1 MKKTLQTVCAAL
13 AVLAVLALTGC
24 KDTAAL
30 KSAVEE
36 ANKNLPQLLASVGQA
51 TGLTVDDN
59 ALTCELTANGLSAA
73 DQAVI
78 GKYAALELQRTLPD
92 LMKMAVENGLA
103 LKCNVKSENG
113 ESTPVEVSADE
124 LKTLGDQFAAA
135 GGQVA
140 PVVHPLYNAA
150 LKSSLPLEIGEGL
163 TLKDVKLKE
172 GKQTFFINVDDEKAK
187 FDDVRGKIVKS
198 LENASEKVSLAGIN
212 LSMVLPLLQELNYE
226 AIFRY
231 SAKGGKETFMEIT
244 AQEIKDFLAKGDAP
258 AEEAK

>member
-13 AVLAVLALTGC
+13 ATLAVLALTGC

-51 TGLTVDDN
+51 TGLTVDEN

-78 GKYAALELQRTLPD
+78 GKYAALELQRSLPD
-92 LMKMAVENGLA
+92 LMKMAVEN
-103 LKCNVKSENG
+103 
-113 ESTPVEVSADE
+113 
-124 LKTLGDQFAAA
+124 
-135 GGQVA
+135 
-140 PVVHPLYNAA
+140 
-150 LKSSLPLEIGEGL
+150 GL